1 MILAIFKDRSDLIM
15 RKRNNEGN
23 KKEEHRTG
31 AVLRLMKVFILFL
44 LILQLFA
51 PAQGVCYRSKDVKL
65 PYAQANGTE
74 NQTITERLVIQWTET
89 TEK

>member
-1 MILAIFKDRSDLIM
+1 MILALFMDRSAMIM
-15 RKRNNEGN
+15 RKRNNEGD

-31 AVLRLMKVFILFL
+31 AVLRLMELFL

-51 PAQGVCYRSKDVKL
+51 SAQGVCYRNEDVKL

-89 TEK
+89 TEKY